1 MKFPGWLTLVSAL
14 ALQLSFSSS
23 SGLAQDID
31 TQELL
36 RLIEQSRQKKQQ
48 TPDQQKLGILRNLRI
63 DRSPA
68 GIFAASLAE
77 SRRPKENAAQ
87 VGPPPDPGKKPST
100 EQEVAAFGQEA
111 ETFRRDI
118 ILGRWENVRKFLEA
132 QPPGISG
139 EAYKIVLGKLLEPAQ
154 VAPQPEIMAQGAKPH
169 SQPAFLPPL
178 DWLGLAAA
186 APSAPAGDIVKSLAR
201 LLPRDPRP
209 PQEFFDRLEEGVR
222 YFGGSDPAD
231 RRRAAEILLEIGF
244 VKEAG
249 KFLPDP
255 AAARAASDY
264 AALNLIARH
273 RAELARKDPKT
284 AGKGAILEAWE
295 ISTSFI
301 TDPKAPIA
309 ARSEALFRALSLIP
323 ELRDERGKEW
333 VLKTFQ
339 DPKGEGLELL
349 ASLGALTAQSR
360 ENPSENI
367 RLEQLRLQS
376 AAVKT
381 LLSTPGI
388 DPAKWSWIFNLYARQ
403 WTYEAGVTQSK
414 DQSNSRRMEREFDDF
429 GNVFYRPAR
438 TDYTGGGTRPIP
450 AAKLLECRPEDA
462 WLASL
467 EATTRDECLVAST
480 RLFLKVKEEDS
491 AIALIKP
498 IAAKRSD
505 QAVSLAREV
514 IRVWTEN
521 HNPNEETNYRSRY
534 MFFYGFNNQAGS
546 IPLTRSK
553 QDRNLVELA
562 TLVKSIRSLGLE
574 ESFDK
579 ELADA
584 FISCHSKAEVWKI
597 ESIESVFG
605 AADVLDAST
614 LSSLVE
620 RMRQN
625 LAGLW
630 PNPQLQQAYKTKRKD
645 KELQQQILQGYAAA
659 EKVTEDA
666 LAKKPADSW
675 RLANQ
680 LAALKFEESNYRN
693 SIAPEN
699 THSSVK
705 RASLDAMAAAAA
717 GYSAAL
723 SPEDSKKESQEVF
736 LTWFYAALGSPTLE
750 ALKSY
755 HVPAPAEYPK
765 IKAALDKLPKDARER
780 HLAGMAATIN
790 TRLANVPPDLKMR
803 YLEAA
808 DLVLGKRQEMGDASN
823 VLAYYR
829 DLVKEIELVAQLD
842 GTDRIQP
849 GVPFGLFVN
858 LRHTREIERES
869 GGFQRYLQNQTASQ
883 FAFNFG
889 RPPEDYRDK
898 FEKAARAVLEENF
911 EVLSLTFHSEKVESR
926 TDPELGWRVTP
937 YAYFLLK
944 PKGPQ
949 VDKIPPLKI
958 DLDFTDTS
966 GYVILPIASSE
977 IPVDASGKA
986 DPRPFRDLRI
996 TETLDERSLAE
1007 KGRVF
1012 LEIKATAHGLV
1023 PRLEDIVDNS
1033 YPGFKT
1039 GTVEDHGVRVSEL
1052 DAETDELAAV
1062 SEAEW
1067 RVELLPDGGNMPAT
1081 FRFPKAKVATVDK
1094 DGFVLQRY
1102 EDVDLVAVGP
1112 EVPLNGR
1119 VAQASLWLPAA
1130 VILLFG
1136 LLGGIGFVIRKRRR
1150 KAVPESGLEPLPSQL
1165 TPVTVLGYL
1174 RKLRQKAPA
1183 GSANSGALD
1192 QEIQSLEAGYFGPEA
1207 MTPDRAVLREIA
1219 ERWQRKIPVRPA

>member
-1 MKFPGWLTLVSAL
+1 MKFPGCLTLVSAL
-14 ALQLSFSSS
+14 ALQLSFPSAQ
-23 SGLAQDID
+23 AQDID

-48 TPDQQKLGILRNLRI
+48 TPEQQKLGILRNLKI

-77 SRRPKENAAQ
+77 GRLPKENPAL
-87 VGPPPDPGKKPST
+87 VGPPPDPGKKPVP
-100 EQEVAAFGQEA
+100 EEDLGAFTQEA
-111 ETFRRDI
+111 EIFRRDI
-118 ILGRWENVRKFLEA
+118 ILGRWENVRKFLGSL
-132 QPPGISG
+132 PPGISG
-139 EAYKIVLGKLLEPAQ
+139 EAYKIVLGKLTEPAQ
-154 VAPQPEIMAQGAKPH
+154 VAPQPEIAAQGAKPY

-178 DWLGLAAA
+178 EWLGLAAS
-186 APSAPAGDIVKSLAR
+186 APSAPAGDAVKALAR

-209 PQEFFDRLEEGVR
+209 PQEFFDRLEGGIR

-244 VKEAG
+244 IKEAG

-284 AGKGAILEAWE
+284 AGKEAILEAWE

-339 DPKGEGLELL
+339 DSKGEGLELL

-388 DPAKWSWIFNLYARQ
+388 DPAQWSWVFNLYARQ
-403 WTYEAGVTQSK
+403 WTYEAGVTQAK
-414 DQSNSRRMEREFDDF
+414 DQSSSRRMEREFDDF
-429 GNVFYRPAR
+429 GNVFYRPPR

-450 AAKLLECRPEDA
+450 AAKLLECRPDDA

-505 QAVSLAREV
+505 QAVSLVREI
-514 IRVWTEN
+514 IRVWSEN

-534 MFFYGFNNQAGS
+534 MFFYGFNNQTGS

-562 TLVKSIRSLGLE
+562 ELVKSIRALGLE

-605 AADVLDAST
+605 SAEVLDAST

-645 KELQQQILQGYAAA
+645 KELQQQILQGYASAK
-659 EKVTEDA
+659 KVTEDA
-666 LAKKPADSW
+666 LAKKPANSW
-675 RLANQ
+675 KLANQ
-680 LAALKFEESNYRN
+680 LAALEFEESNYRN
-693 SIAPEN
+693 SITPEN

-705 RASLDAMAAAAA
+705 RAALDAIAAAAA
-717 GYSAAL
+717 DYSATL
-723 SPEDSKKESQEVF
+723 PLEDSKKESQEVF

-755 HVPAPAEYPK
+755 HVPTPAEYPR
-765 IKAALDKLPKDARER
+765 IKAALDQLPKDIRER
-780 HLAGMAATIN
+780 HLAGMATAIN

-808 DLVLGKRQEMGDASN
+808 DSVLGGRPEMGDASN

-829 DLVKEIELVAQLD
+829 DLVREIELATRLD
-842 GTDRIQP
+842 GSDRIQP

-858 LRHTREIERES
+858 LRHTREIEREA
-869 GGFQRYLQNQTASQ
+869 GGFQRYLQNQTGGQ

-898 FEKAARAVLEENF
+898 FEKAARAALEENF
-911 EVLSLTFHSEKVESR
+911 EVVSLTFHSEKVESR

-944 PKGPQ
+944 SKGPQ

-958 DLDFTDTS
+958 DLDFMDTS
-966 GYVILPIASSE
+966 GYVILPVASSE
-977 IPVDASGKA
+977 IPVAASGKA
-986 DPRPFRDLRI
+986 EARPFRDLRI

-1007 KGRVF
+1007 KDRIF
-1012 LEIKATAHGLV
+1012 LEIRATAHGLV
-1023 PRLEDIVDNS
+1023 PKLEEIVETS

-1039 GTVEDHGVRVSEL
+1039 GVIEDHGVRVTEL
-1052 DAETDELAAV
+1052 DADAEDLAAV

-1067 RVELLPDGGNMPAT
+1067 RVELLPEGGSLPAT
-1081 FRFPKAKVATVDK
+1081 FHFPKAKVPTVEK
-1094 DGFVLQRY
+1094 EGFVLQRY
-1102 EDVDLVAVGP
+1102 EDVDLVPVAA

-1119 VAQASLWLPAA
+1119 VAQASLWFPAL
-1130 VILLFG
+1130 VILALG
-1136 LLGGIGFVIRKRRR
+1136 LLGWGGLVIRKRR
-1150 KAVPESGLEPLPSQL
+1150 KKIVPESGLEPLPSQF

-1174 RKLRQKAPA
+1174 RKLREKQPA
-1183 GSANSGALD
+1183 DSSSLGALD
-1192 QEIQSLEAGYFGPEA
+1192 EEIHSMESGYFGPGA
-1207 MTPDRAVLREIA
+1207 MTPDRSALREIA
-1219 ERWQRKIPVRPA
+1219 ERWQRKISLRPI